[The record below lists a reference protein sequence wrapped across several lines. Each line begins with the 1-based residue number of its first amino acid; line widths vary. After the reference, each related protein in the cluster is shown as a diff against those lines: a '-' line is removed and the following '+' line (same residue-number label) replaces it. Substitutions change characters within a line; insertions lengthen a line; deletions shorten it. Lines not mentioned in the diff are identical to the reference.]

1 MNGRTTM
8 WSGVPYGIS
17 LLLFF
22 VLMGVVGVLEGMQI
36 ALLAVVRMDQESVK
50 LTYPTAYVN
59 CALAFR
65 DANLEAFLVGRQIL
79 VTVCMVSYHLYSYN
93 TNFTKSDVVCG
104 RTHHDHRC
112 EQ

>member
-22 VLMGVVGVLEGMQI
+22 VLMGVVGMLEGMQI
-36 ALLAVVRMDQESVK
+36 ALLAVVRMDQESVNAVHPRVSATCDFI
-50 LTYPTAYVN
+50 L
-59 CALAFR
+59 R

-112 EQ
+112 KQ